1 MENLLNLDRVNNFNS
16 LIKNI
21 EIDKT
26 IDKDL
31 YKNKENFG
39 NIITNIIDK
48 GGDYIIKALPVNE
61 SLKDVLIDVKGA
73 FKTKDF
79 KEIVKTALDSSIR
92 EGLELL
98 KIPKNVIS
106 DITKIKDIAFKGGL
120 RQALCAGIDIIIEKY
135 TKNNLFANI
144 IGDFVKQTKNFI
156 FSNAFKLKLDS
167 KINKV
172 LDKTKDYGD
181 LCKNWY
187 EAYEK
192 FDLDS
197 INKLAEKINK
207 KEKGIEFNKDNINE
221 NNIIQNITKLV
232 NVKKE
237 KLSPIQL
244 QICNTL

>member
-1 MENLLNLDRVNNFNS
+1 MENLINLDRSNNFDS

-21 EIDKT
+21 EIDKSL
-26 IDKDL
+26 DKDL
-31 YKNKENFG
+31 YKNRENFE
-39 NIITNIIDK
+39 NIITNVIDK

-61 SLKDVLIDVKGA
+61 SMKDILIDVKAA

-79 KEIVKTALDSSIR
+79 KEIVKTAVASSIR

-120 RQALCAGIDIIIEKY
+120 RQALSAGIDIIIDKY

-144 IGDFVKQTKNFI
+144 IGDFVKQTKNYI
-156 FSNAFKLKLDS
+156 FSNAFKEKIDS

-172 LDKTKDYGD
+172 LDKTKDYGQ

-187 EAYEK
+187 DAYEK

-197 INKLAEKINK
+197 INQIAEKINK

-221 NNIIQNITKLV
+221 NNIIQNMTKLV

-244 QICNTL
+244 QICNNL